1 MMNLFF
7 ENTFTHP
14 STRILS
20 SISSRLEGR
29 RIVLGIT
36 GSVAAFLAPQLA
48 RELIR
53 RGATVIPVMTE
64 AALTMIGKD
73 LMWWATGVE
82 PITRVTGK
90 LEHIAFAGVMN
101 RPVDL
106 MLIFPA
112 TTNTVA
118 KLAAGVADTPVTLI
132 ASSLQGAGVPIQVM
146 AVAHEDLINA
156 DAIQEAIM
164 KLKKRGIKFIE
175 PVREEGKV
183 KVPPIEEVV
192 FDVVSM
198 LTPKIMEGY
207 HAIITG
213 GPTHE
218 QIDNVRFITNAASGK
233 SAIALAIEAKLHG
246 AKVSLILGPTRQ
258 LVPRILNPIYVESAA
273 EMKEKVLEA
282 LNSEEHP
289 IVILSAAVADFRP
302 AKQFKGKTKSDR
314 ELDIHLVP
322 TEKISDSVKPKRGDS
337 ILIVYKAEWGVS
349 RQELIRR
356 AREKM
361 EKTNADL
368 VIAND
373 LSKEG
378 AGFGTDTNQV
388 LMIRPDGKVREITGL
403 KTTIAYEI
411 MQHLIR
417 KYILKR

>member
-1 MMNLFF
+1 MMNLFD
-7 ENTFTHP
+7 TAFTHP
-14 STRILS
+14 TTKILS
-20 SISSRLEGR
+20 SISSRLEGK

-36 GSVAAFLAPQLA
+36 GSIASFLAPQLA

-82 PITRVTGK
+82 PITRITGN

-118 KLAAGVADTPVTLI
+118 KLAAGIADTPVTLI
-132 ASSLQGAGVPIQVM
+132 ASSLQGAGVKIQVM

-156 DAIQEAIM
+156 DAIKEAIE
-164 KLKKRGIKFIE
+164 KLKSRGVHFIE
-175 PVREEGKV
+175 PIREEGKA

-192 FDVVSM
+192 FDVMSL
-198 LTPKIMEGY
+198 LTPKSLKGY

-213 GPTHE
+213 GPTIE
-218 QIDNVRFITNAASGK
+218 RIDNVRYITNPASGK
-233 SAIALAIEAKLHG
+233 TAIALALEAKLHG
-246 AKVSLILGPTRQ
+246 AKVSLILGPTREPI
-258 LVPRILNPIYVESAA
+258 PRILDPIKIESAKQ
-273 EMKEKVLEA
+273 MKEEVLKRVKDEKKA
-282 LNSEEHP
+282 
-289 IVILSAAVADFRP
+289 IVILSAAVADFTPDTTR
-302 AKQFKGKTKSDR
+302 QGKTKSDQ
-314 ELDIHLVP
+314 EMDLHLVP
-322 TEKISDSVKPKRGDS
+322 TEKISDLIKPTNSDA
-337 ILIVYKAEWGVS
+337 LLVVYKAEWGIS
-349 RQELIRR
+349 RSELIAR

-361 EKTNADL
+361 KKTGADL

-378 AGFGTDTNQV
+378 AGFGTDTNVV
-388 LMIRPDGKVREITGL
+388 LMIRPDGRVREIRDL
-403 KTTIAYEI
+403 KTAIAYEI
-411 MQHLIR
+411 MRYLIR
-417 KYILKR
+417 KHIQDD

>member
-1 MMNLFF
+1 MNLFF
-7 ENTFTHP
+7 DTKFNHP

-20 SISSRLEGR
+20 SVSSRLEGK

-36 GSVAAFLAPQLA
+36 GSIASFLAPQLA

-64 AALTMIGKD
+64 SALTMIGKD

-82 PITRVTGK
+82 PITKVTGR

-101 RPVDL
+101 KPVDL

-118 KLAAGVADTPVTLI
+118 KMAAGIADTPVTLI
-132 ASSLQGAGVPIQVM
+132 ASSLQGAGIPIQVM
-146 AVAHEDLINA
+146 CVAHEDLINSS
-156 DAIQEAIM
+156 AIEEAIE
-164 KLKKRGIKFIE
+164 KLKARGVKFIE
-175 PVREEGKV
+175 PIREEGKA

-192 FDVVSM
+192 FDVMSL
-198 LTPKIMEGY
+198 LTPKPMEGY
-207 HAIITG
+207 HVIITG

-218 QIDNVRFITNAASGK
+218 RIDNVRYITNGASGK
-233 SAIALAIEAKLHG
+233 SAIALALEAKLYG
-246 AKVSLILGPTRQ
+246 AKVSLILGPTH
-258 LVPRILNPIYVESAA
+258 LPVPRIVTPIYVESAA
-273 EMKEKVLEA
+273 DMKDKVIELLEGDQKT
-282 LNSEEHP
+282 
-289 IVILSAAVADFRP
+289 IVILAAAVADFRP
-302 AKQFKGKTKSDR
+302 EKQLKGKTKSDI

-322 TEKISDSVKPKRGDS
+322 TGKISDEIKKKRPDS
-337 ILIVYKAEWGVS
+337 ILIVYKAEWGIS
-349 RQELIRR
+349 REELIRR
-356 AREKM
+356 AQEKM

-368 VIAND
+368 AIAND

-378 AGFGTDTNQV
+378 AGFGADTNQI
-388 LMIRPDGKVREITGL
+388 LMIRKDGKVREIKGL

-417 KYILKR
+417 KEILKR